1 MINEEEIENQM
12 IDDINNNCLD
22 EIVIDTIN
30 GLEKMQDTFNTDS
43 IEVLNEDAQFE
54 NVCGVETDENE
65 NI

>member
-1 MINEEEIENQM
+1 MENKDV
-12 IDDINNNCLD
+12 ID

-30 GLEKMQDTFNTDS
+30 ELEKVQDTFNTDS

-54 NVCGVETDENE
+54 NVYGVETDENE